1 MLKSTAWWTVA
12 PSEATTL
19 WPTDFSS
26 CTSWSACAVG
36 ERGCGALRNGSRKM
50 PPLTS
55 RFTLNDPKWVQTL
68 SPRRPFHSPW
78 PKTTGQLQTPA
89 WMDLQAAPG
98 GAGYHSLG
106 KTAKPESLTHPRGQL
121 TMSWENGDEERDS
134 TKGTLGRMANPPH
147 LLGNSAQLGLGG
159 CRVLGT

>member
-1 MLKSTAWWTVA
+1 MWGPEEWVEEDA
-12 PSEATTL
+12 
-19 WPTDFSS
+19 
-26 CTSWSACAVG
+26 
-36 ERGCGALRNGSRKM
+36 
-50 PPLTS
+50 PLTS

-78 PKTTGQLQTPA
+78 PKTTGQLQTPG
-89 WMDLQAAPG
+89 WTDLQAAPG

-121 TMSWENGDEERDS
+121 TTSWENRDEERDS